1 MSLESERTLGGERAL
16 PTPSLYRRLRVF
28 QPSATSI
35 PVRFVGADGA
45 LREVRAVELCGRVVG
60 AYRMRRVDACRFRIV
75 ALGVDA
81 EQRGKGIGRWLLGH
95 AIGVAESKGAR
106 FVDAPLAETGLFAA
120 LGFECGTCAWRLR
133 LTPE

>member
-1 MSLESERTLGGERAL
+1 MPPDGERML
-16 PTPSLYRRLRVF
+16 PAPSLYRRLRVF
-28 QPSATSI
+28 QPSATSM

-75 ALGVDA
+75 AIGVDA
-81 EQRGKGIGRWLLGH
+81 DHRGKGIGRWLLGH

-106 FVDAPLAETGLFAA
+106 FVDAPLAGTGLFAK
-120 LGFECGTCAWRLR
+120 LGFERGTSAWQLR

>member
-1 MSLESERTLGGERAL
+1 MSPDGDRML
-16 PTPSLYRRLRVF
+16 PAPSLYRRLRVF
-28 QPSATSI
+28 QPSSDSM
-35 PVRFVGADGA
+35 PVRFVGVDGA
-45 LREVRAVELCGRVVG
+45 PREIRAVELCGRVVG

-81 EQRGKGIGRWLLGH
+81 DHRGKGIGRWLLGH

-120 LGFECGTCAWRLR
+120 LGFERGNCAWELR